1 MKLQK
6 MTNHPVHIQEKDGQM
21 SPTALIP
28 FCEFAG
34 NMSVMGVKID
44 QFDVPVCN
52 SFRPKIIRDQLCYT
66 VDPSKYKDKITLEQE
81 LSLALFIN
89 YNEDKEIVLEKRET
103 IPEDDTIMIETIGRY
118 IIQYFYY
125 KLSLTI
131 LFQSS

>member
-1 MKLQK
+1 
-6 MTNHPVHIQEKDGQM
+6 
-21 SPTALIP
+21 
-28 FCEFAG
+28 
-34 NMSVMGVKID
+34 MGVKID

-52 SFRPKIIRDQLCYT
+52 SFRPKIISNQLCYT
-66 VDPSKYKDKITLEQE
+66 VDPSKYKDKITLKQE

-103 IPEDDTIMIETIGRY
+103 IPEDDTIIIETIGRY